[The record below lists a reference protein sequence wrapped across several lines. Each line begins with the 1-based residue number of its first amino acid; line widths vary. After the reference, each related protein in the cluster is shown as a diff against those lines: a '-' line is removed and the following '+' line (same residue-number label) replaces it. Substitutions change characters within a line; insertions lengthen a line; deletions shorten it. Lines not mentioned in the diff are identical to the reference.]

1 MQRKVFLRPKY
12 SFVSLFLLL
21 LELFLYFP
29 VYSQSADALLAEQ
42 SGETE
47 DDKRNPVIS
56 GALASAE
63 TLFSNAVLLGLTGY
77 VMQLSWARPTEESVK
92 RNLSEG
98 WIWEDTDGF
107 KVNNFGHPYHGS
119 TYFASGRSNGFNFY
133 ESIAFNILG
142 SATWETFG
150 ERQRKSV
157 NDLIAASA
165 SGASLGEMLH
175 RLYISARYSN
185 IPKPLAVFISPM
197 DGLTGL
203 ITRRKPK
210 EYSSK
215 IYEMSFSA
223 GGVFANI
230 ESVKLENNQ
239 ELYSFSG
246 AAASV
251 ALNVVYGNPFEQW
264 SRIPYEHFELSGG
277 LDVNI
282 GNYMD
287 VRFISD
293 GYLASFSP
301 VNTASDTLSTGLS
314 LHYDFVSQGR
324 FDMYDGDIDQYGNA
338 LDWTVKYRH
347 LFGNGFVLQLKL
359 HEGGTFFGVSEYFSL
374 ESATQSLKN
383 YGGGINGKF
392 HISVQKEKF
401 GKLSLDMRHYFLWT
415 YPGTVAFSRGGGGMA
430 KWIFAE
436 LTYEHKVAKDISIGA
451 SIATAY
457 ERGDYEGIPSVEK
470 KAITQRV
477 FVSWGR

>member
-1 MQRKVFLRPKY
+1 LGLKY
-12 SFVSLFLLL
+12 SFAPLFLLL
-21 LELFLYFP
+21 LEFFLCFP
-29 VYSQSADALLAEQ
+29 AYSQNTGSTEQKNASAD
-42 SGETE
+42 SV
-47 DDKRNPVIS
+47 DNDKRNPVIA
-56 GALASAE
+56 GALAGAE

-107 KVNNFGHPYHGS
+107 KVNNFGHPYQGS
-119 TYFASGRSNGFNFY
+119 FYFTAGRSNGFGFY
-133 ESIAFNILG
+133 ESFAFGLLG
-142 SATWETFG
+142 SSTWETFA
-150 ERQRKSV
+150 ERQRKST
-157 NDLIAASA
+157 NDVIASTVG
-165 SGASLGEMLH
+165 GASLGEMLH
-175 RLYISARYSN
+175 RLYTAARSSD
-185 IPKPLAVFISPM
+185 IPKPVAVMISPM

-210 EYSSK
+210 KYSGK

-223 GGVFANI
+223 GGVFANA

-239 ELYSFSG
+239 ELYSFRG

-251 ALNVVYGNPFEQW
+251 ALNVVYGNPFEQR

-277 LDVNI
+277 LDINI

-287 VRFISD
+287 VHFISD
-293 GYLASFSP
+293 GYLLSFSP
-301 VNTASDTLSTGLS
+301 VDTERDTLSTGLS

-347 LFGNGFVLQLKL
+347 IFSNGFILQLKL

-374 ESATQSLKN
+374 ESVTQNLKN

-401 GKLSLDMRHYFLWT
+401 GKLSLDTRHYFLWT
-415 YPGTVAFSRGGGGMA
+415 YPGTVVFSRGFA
-430 KWIFAE
+430 KWFFAE
-436 LTYEHKVAKDISIGA
+436 LTYEHKVAKDVSIGA
-451 SIATAY
+451 GIATAY
-457 ERGDYEGIPSVEK
+457 ERGDYEGIPSIEK
-470 KAITQRV
+470 KVITQRV
-477 FVSWGR
+477 FVSWSR